1 MERWEEN
8 GKSPIGLISQVHIP
22 IVCSAS
28 EIYNSLT
35 MTLIGWRMLQYRLE
49 AKSEKG
55 PRNHFRGDGMLED
68 VTHASSPD

>member
-1 MERWEEN
+1 MIEQPYASGTLCSSCPSGTCCDGHSLCA
-8 GKSPIGLISQVHIP
+8 GKLFS
-22 IVCSAS
+22 
-28 EIYNSLT
+28 
-35 MTLIGWRMLQYRLE
+35 YRLE

>member
-1 MERWEEN
+1 MYIYKQYHIYIIMGGGGVEFTSLVDEQLYTREE
-8 GKSPIGLISQVHIP
+8 GVWFTSMI
-22 IVCSAS
+22 
-28 EIYNSLT
+28 
-35 MTLIGWRMLQYRLE
+35 RLE